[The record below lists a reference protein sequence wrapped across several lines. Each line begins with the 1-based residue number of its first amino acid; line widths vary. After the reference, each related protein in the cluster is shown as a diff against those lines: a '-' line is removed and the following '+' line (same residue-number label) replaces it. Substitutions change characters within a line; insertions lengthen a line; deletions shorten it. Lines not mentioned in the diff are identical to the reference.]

1 MSVIHLSKVY
11 LEAYMYRCHSALISY
26 LFAIS
31 FLPPQPPPPPPPG
44 VEMMFEMV
52 PGGIFIVHL

>member
-31 FLPPQPPPPPPPG
+31 FLPPHPPPG
-44 VEMMFEMV
+44 EMMFEMV